1 MWERAS
7 SFAKRAGTI
16 ILLASIVIWFT
27 SNYGW
32 APAADVQEEAKAAY
46 ETELAD
52 YQAKEAAGT
61 LEKDAEKP
69 ELAPEMDREAGSW
82 GEVSDMDYSILG
94 KVGAPVSTIFKPLGF
109 GNAPSTVAT
118 VMGLVAKEEVVGV
131 LGVLYGA
138 DDAADV
144 VDDEDM
150 SEDEKAEAL
159 SPVAAAFRRVLQ
171 RSWTSGG
178 LRLHDLQP
186 AVRSLLRGYRC
197 YQA

>member
-1 MWERAS
+1 M
-7 SFAKRAGTI
+7 AGR
-16 ILLASIVIWFT
+16 LRRML
-27 SNYGW
+27 
-32 APAADVQEEAKAAY
+32 QEEAKAAY

-61 LEKDAEKP
+61 LEEDAEEP

-138 DDAADV
+138 DDRRRTLLTLL
-144 VDDEDM
+144 EDM
-150 SEDEKAEAL
+150 SEEEKVEEGAE
-159 SPVAAAFRRVLQ
+159 P
-171 RSWTSGG
+171 RSRQGFNESCNGHGTSGG
-178 LRLHDLQP
+178 VTRSCSSTCCARP
-186 AVRSLLRGYRC
+186 ASRRWARSSAR
-197 YQA
+197 